1 IYADELKEQ
10 ADAGNVD
17 LAVAFSRHEGKK
29 AYVQDL
35 LKEKAE
41 KGSTLLDQGAIAYV
55 CGDGG
60 RMEPD
65 VKRALIAM
73 HREKTGAGEAA
84 GDAWMARL
92 AADNRYVLDV
102 WASS

>member
-1 IYADELKEQ
+1 MSPSRATTERRPTCRISLKDHADRVRALI
-10 ADAGNVD
+10 
-17 LAVAFSRHEGKK
+17 
-29 AYVQDL
+29 
-35 LKEKAE
+35 
-41 KGSTLLDQGAIAYV
+41 DQGAIVYV

-65 VKRALIAM
+65 VKRTLVAM
-73 HREKTGAGEAA
+73 YDEACV
-84 GDAWMARL
+84 ARL

>member
-1 IYADELKEQ
+1 M
-10 ADAGNVD
+10 
-17 LAVAFSRHEGKK
+17 
-29 AYVQDL
+29 QDL
-35 LKEKAE
+35 LKAQAE
-41 KGSTLLDQGAIAYV
+41 KVAALIEQGAIVYV

-73 HREKTGAGEAA
+73 HRAKTGVDEAAGEA
-84 GDAWMARL
+84 WMAKL

>member
-1 IYADELKEQ
+1 M
-10 ADAGNVD
+10 
-17 LAVAFSRHEGKK
+17 AFSRHDGKK
-29 AYVQDL
+29 TYVQDL
-35 LKEKAE
+35 LKGKAE
-41 KGSTLLDQGAIAYV
+41 KVAALIDQGAIVYV

-65 VKRALIAM
+65 VKRALIAL
-73 HREKTGAGEAA
+73 HRGKTGADEAA
-84 GDAWMARL
+84 GEAWMARL